1 MCKQRGCALTH
12 FVFSHVYQTLWCH
25 INQHQSTSIIFAILY
40 IAVSPA
46 ERCPWKTARWSAVS
60 QRSPSLCWVWRS
72 TSAPA
77 AISTCTAYERKS
89 PVSVSSPS
97 EYWCNPCLLLHGEH
111 KYSSWWQ
118 QSPRSWGQQTSA
130 CFSPFHQKHWD
141 TVILKYLDF
150 GDNNILRVVDWR
162 AFALDVVKNIMDE
175 PTNKVFL
182 GVG

>member
-1 MCKQRGCALTH
+1 MWYGNGKQITLGCTYVQATWVRSDTCCVLSR
-12 FVFSHVYQTLWCH
+12 VSNSLVSHKSASIQ
-25 INQHQSTSIIFAILY
+25 INQHQLSLRY
-40 IAVSPA
+40 CIAVSPA

-111 KYSSWWQ
+111 KSSSWWQ
-118 QSPRSWGQQTSA
+118 QSSRSWGQQTSA
-130 CFSPFHQKHWD
+130 CFSPFHQKIETLW
-141 TVILKYLDF
+141 F
-150 GDNNILRVVDWR
+150 
-162 AFALDVVKNIMDE
+162 
-175 PTNKVFL
+175 
-182 GVG
+182 